1 MADLDASEKLD
12 QLIDALIAGVDEP
25 KPRLKDSLSALLS
38 IAGDLRGLP
47 REEFKL
53 ALGSD
58 LKGVAM
64 NMATSQ
70 VAEVREGFHTI
81 TPYIAVKQAPEL
93 MQFVKEAFGAEGTIH
108 GTGSEGGL
116 HAEFL
121 IGDSMVM
128 IGGGE
133 AWRGAPTPTALH
145 LYVNDVDEVYQRSL
159 QAGAT
164 SMHEPME
171 DHGERL
177 AGVKDLAGN
186 EWYIAKRLSGSHTAE
201 GLRTV
206 NVYLHPQG
214 AALMIEFLKR
224 AFGAEEVA
232 VYYAG
237 PKGPVVH
244 AKIRIG
250 DSVLEMGEAHGIYQP
265 MPTMFY
271 LYVNDVDE
279 WYKRAVAGGATSKD
293 EPADQY
299 YGDRTA
305 AVTDDFG
312 NIWYMGKPIKNP

>member
-12 QLIDALIAGVDEP
+12 QLIVALMSGVDEP
-25 KPRLKDSLSALLS
+25 MPRSGDDLSALLN
-38 IAGDLRGLP
+38 IARDLRGLP
-47 REEFKL
+47 REEFKF

-64 NMATSQ
+64 TTATSR
-70 VAEVREGFHTI
+70 VAQVREGFHTI
-81 TPYIAVKQAPEL
+81 TPYIAVKEAVQLIE
-93 MQFVKEAFGAEGTIH
+93 FVKEAFGAEGSVQ

-133 AWRGAPTPTALH
+133 AWRGTPTPTALH
-145 LYVNDVDEVYQRSL
+145 LYVNDVEEVYQRSL

-164 SMHEPME
+164 SIQDPIE

-177 AGVKDLAGN
+177 AGVKDVGGN
-186 EWYIAKRLSGSHTAE
+186 EWYIAKRLSGSHTSE

-206 NVYLHPQG
+206 NVYLHPKG
-214 AALMIEFLKR
+214 AAQMIDFLKG

-279 WYKRAVAGGATSKD
+279 WYKRAVAGGATSMD
-293 EPADQY
+293 EPADQF

-312 NIWYMGKPIKNP
+312 NIWYMGTPIKNP